1 MTEPGDHSAAPAGG
15 HGRLRAS
22 HADRERVIEV
32 LKAAFVQGRLAKD
45 EFDLRVDQALASR
58 TYAELAAVTA
68 DIPAAPT
75 AALPLREAAR
85 APAKP
90 QMNTGVRTG
99 VRVIIIAATVLAILV
114 LVHPDNGLA
123 FITELGAAATVY
135 VASALTMLLMVESRR
150 QKRSGGQ
157 LPPRPGQDGRGLE
170 GGRPVRPGRDPAL
183 PGARPDQTR
192 TGMRTHRS
200 RPGRPHSSG
209 RGARAP
215 RGVRPV
221 PDPG

>member
-1 MTEPGDHSAAPAGG
+1 MTEPGDHSAAPAGA

-32 LKAAFVQGRLAKD
+32 LKAAFAQGRLAKD
-45 EFDLRVDQALASR
+45 EFVLRVDQALASR

-75 AALPLREAAR
+75 AALPPREPAR

-99 VRVIIIAATVLAILV
+99 ARVIIIAATVLAILA
-114 LVHPDNGLA
+114 LVHPDNALA

-157 LPPRPGQDGRGLE
+157 LPPRPGRDGIGIE
-170 GGRPVRPGRDPAL
+170 GKQTGSTGHDPGMPE
-183 PGARPDQTR
+183 ARPDQTR
-192 TGMRTHRS
+192 TDMRTYSS
-200 RPGRPHSSG
+200 RPGRPHSCG
-209 RGARAP
+209 RGARAL

-221 PDPG
+221 PDAG